1 MMGPNKGGNEA
12 VPAGSS
18 SGPKPEL
25 MEVERV
31 AGKSGTSSPHLDLLP
46 AICGESLLVQTGRPA
61 KEVQITGVRRVGSTS
76 AQMGIGLQRNKGKPP
91 MSEPAGLIRN
101 GAEEALTASTTME
114 RSANPTGQQAS
125 VQLRSGHSGCNQVGE
140 ILDLNGSP
148 FPAKGNV
155 NGSRGITPD
164 WKMGSRAMGE
174 SVGRLVGT
182 EMMKSTNQ
190 RGIFLW
196 RCLWELKMGDT
207 WVIVG
212 CTWETKWE
220 NVKVSSLF

>member
-1 MMGPNKGGNEA
+1 MMEGLWSKAGNLEIMGPNKDGNEV

-25 MEVERV
+25 TEVERV

-46 AICGESLLVQTGRPA
+46 AICGESLLVQAGRPG

-91 MSEPAGLIRN
+91 MSKPAGLIGN
-101 GAEEALTASTTME
+101 GVEEALTASTTME
-114 RSANPTGQQAS
+114 RSANPMEQQAS

-148 FPAKGNV
+148 FPAKGNA
-155 NGSRGITPD
+155 NGSRGITPN
-164 WKMGSRAMGE
+164 WKMGSRAY
-174 SVGRLVGT
+174 GRECGQI
-182 EMMKSTNQ
+182 S
-190 RGIFLW
+190 GY
-196 RCLWELKMGDT
+196 
-207 WVIVG
+207 
-212 CTWETKWE
+212 
-220 NVKVSSLF
+220 